1 MMNNTKLAI
10 FGSSGMARSVVDIA
24 DTMGFT
30 EIVFIDREE
39 GVEPITG
46 ISIVSENKVTR
57 LADESFVF
65 GMGIGSN
72 AVRRKIAESFPL
84 LPFVNMV
91 HSSASFGRGSRELLA
106 KTRGNIIMAGAVL
119 SGNITFGNFGL
130 FNFNC
135 VVGHDVHFGEYVH
148 LGPGAFV
155 AGNVNVGNNAYIWA
169 GAMVRNGG
177 GDDSRIQIGENSVL
191 GMGATAIS
199 SVPEGA
205 SVPPNRVYV
214 SMKKS

>member
-1 MMNNTKLAI
+1 MNNAKVAI

-24 DTMGFT
+24 DTMGFA
-30 EIVFIDREE
+30 EIVFIDRED
-39 GVEPITG
+39 GVESITG
-46 ISIVSENKVTR
+46 ISIVCEDKVMR
-57 LADESFVF
+57 LADEGFVF

-72 AVRRKIAESFPL
+72 AVRRKIAEKFSSI
-84 LPFVNMV
+84 PFVNMV
-91 HSSASFGRGSRELLA
+91 HGSANFGRGSRELLA

-135 VVGHDVHFGEYVH
+135 IVGHDVHFGEYVH

-155 AGNVNVGNNAYIWA
+155 AGNVNVGDNAYIWA

-177 GDDSRIQIGENSVL
+177 GNDSRILIGENAVL
-191 GMGATAIS
+191 GMGAAAIS
-199 SVPEGA
+199 SVPDGT

>member
-1 MMNNTKLAI
+1 MENNRVAI

-24 DTMGFT
+24 DSMGFK
-30 EIVFIDREE
+30 EMLFIDRED
-39 GVEPITG
+39 GIEPITG
-46 ISIVSENKVTR
+46 ISIFSEDKVSR
-57 LADESFVF
+57 LVEEGFVF
-65 GMGIGSN
+65 GMGIGNN
-72 AVRRKIAESFPL
+72 AVRRKIAQNFPS

-91 HSSASFGRGSRELLA
+91 HSSASFGRGSKELLA
-106 KTRGNIIMAGAVL
+106 RTRGNIIMAGAVL

-155 AGNVNVGNNAYIWA
+155 AGNVNVGDNAYIWA

-177 GDDSRIQIGENSVL
+177 GDGDRILVGENAVL
-191 GMGATAIS
+191 GMGAAAIS
-199 SVPEGA
+199 SVPEGI
-205 SVPPNRVYV
+205 SVPPNRVYISV
-214 SMKKS
+214 KKN